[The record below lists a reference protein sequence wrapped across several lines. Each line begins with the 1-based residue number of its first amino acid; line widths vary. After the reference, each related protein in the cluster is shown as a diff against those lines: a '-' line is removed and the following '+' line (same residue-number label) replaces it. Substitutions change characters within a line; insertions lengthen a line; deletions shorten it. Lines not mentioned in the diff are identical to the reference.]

1 MKIKKMLCW
10 IFGHKSMT
18 TNKYFPSIDAPIV
31 TRFDQTNTC
40 LRCGNV
46 EKFTYLYD
54 EKEG

>member
-10 IFGHKSMT
+10 LFGHKSMT
-18 TNKYFPSIDAPIV
+18 RNEYFPSIDAPV
-31 TRFDQTNTC
+31 VKRFDQTNTC